1 MAVKLLDLDGLCIL
15 LRDLKPY
22 LGKGIDVLPF
32 ADSVSASSI
41 TNATLSAEKAI
52 VYYNTATNSFIFVAN
67 DGFASTTPTYYAN
80 WTGAASYKNADG
92 NNAPADGKIYIDN
105 QGRVYT
111 NHEGKLREV
120 GSPWVFSSSMA
131 STSAPSGFTSE
142 AKGGDRVMFGTTG
155 TGIRYGMVLFRN
167 ASTIYIGAVSSA
179 GFYIYSVS
187 ASTGR
192 LTLNSSTLM
201 SNYAKA
207 ADVNALDTRVA
218 TLESQKR
225 WIDVTMWI
233 ENSDVNHIENDIQ
246 SWNIAAM
253 LNMSLAEIASYEG
266 VRITD
271 GYGQRYYL
279 RWWFI
284 SDDTTEIRCS
294 DFYYKGARFAA
305 WIDDERLIN
314 LKYKETI

>member
-1 MAVKLLDLDGLCIL
+1 MSNVLTDGTTLTGML
-15 LRDLKPY
+15 TRLR
-22 LGKGIDVLPF
+22 
-32 ADSVSASSI
+32 
-41 TNATLSAEKAI
+41 EK
-52 VYYNTATNSFIFVAN
+52 V
-67 DGFASTTPTYYAN
+67 
-80 WTGAASYKNADG
+80 
-92 NNAPADGKIYIDN
+92 
-105 QGRVYT
+105 GRVWDFKSC
-111 NHEGKLREV
+111 E
-120 GSPWVFSSSMA
+120 SPVTPDTFMA
-131 STSAPSGFTSE
+131 SARVGDICLFPNGARGWFGIVCYKTSLRGVIETVSRTGSRTYAVTQS
-142 AKGGDRVMFGTTG
+142 GTTSVE
-155 TGIRYGMVLFRN
+155 IRNY
-167 ASTIYIGAVSSA
+167 AD
-179 GFYIYSVS
+179 
-187 ASTGR
+187 
-192 LTLNSSTLM
+192 
-201 SNYAKA
+201 YAKA
-207 ADVNALDTRVA
+207 ADVSGLDTRVA

-225 WIDVTMWI
+225 WIDVTMAI
-233 ENSDVNHIENDIQ
+233 ENSDINHIENDIQ